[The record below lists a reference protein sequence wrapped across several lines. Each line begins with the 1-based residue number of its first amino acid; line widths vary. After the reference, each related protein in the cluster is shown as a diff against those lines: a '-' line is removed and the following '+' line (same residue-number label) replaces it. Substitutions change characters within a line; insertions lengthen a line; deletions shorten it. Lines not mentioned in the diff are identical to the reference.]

1 MVGLLSFLSLFP
13 LAALATACQGAAAP
27 AGIIEQATDGTGA
40 ALPGVTVT
48 ATSPSLQIPSITAV
62 TELTPLPIGTYA
74 VTYELAGF
82 QSLRREKVRLT
93 VGFVARVDQVLNQ
106 GGVDH
111 SLRLGRAQLGGAN
124 VCDV

>member
-13 LAALATACQGAAAP
+13 LAALATACQRAAAP

-62 TELTPLPIGTYA
+62 TESDSVADGTYA

-82 QSLRREKVRLT
+82 QNLRREKVRLT
-93 VGFVARVDQVLNQ
+93 VGFVARSGPGAEP
-106 GGVDH
+106 GG
-111 SLRLGRAQLGGAN
+111 R
-124 VCDV
+124 